1 MVTKFHISVETE
13 KTVET
18 YTSLTH
24 FSSIFHFY
32 TPWKRQKTKDFMTF
46 FWRGRWVGGIEMDG
60 GLGWS
65 KLVVYDLE
73 NT

>member
-1 MVTKFHISVETE
+1 MVTKFHISVEME

-46 FWRGRWVGGIEMDG
+46 FFGGGGRWVGGIEMEV
-60 GLGWS
+60 WAEVS
-65 KLVVYDLE
+65 Y
-73 NT
+73 